1 MPITAHVY
9 QLYVAA
15 TPEQVWMAITDSAWT
30 SRYLYGASFAEPPA
44 RGRRYVMVTG
54 ADRQPAVDGL
64 VQEMQPPAE
73 GRPGRFVQSWHVLYD
88 AALAEEPA
96 SRVEWTI
103 EAAGEGLTRVRLV
116 HGDLALS
123 PLTWANVKDGWVWIL
138 NGMKSL
144 LETGHPLPR
153 VIDEPEESAA
163 PEADWHRAQGVEANN
178 SLWELFAKADRTDD
192 DVEEMLRRA
201 YAAAYHW
208 QRAGGALPENE
219 ARADYMIAKALLY
232 SGQPAAALRSAD
244 RCLAV
249 CRDHD
254 LTDFDLAYAYE
265 ARARALRALGRE
277 QEAAE
282 AWAAARAVPIA
293 EQEDRDIV
301 DADFADYEALA
312 R

>member
-1 MPITAHVY
+1 LPITAHVY

-15 TPEQVWMAITDSAWT
+15 TPEQVWTAITDSAWT
-30 SRYLYGASFAEPPA
+30 SRYLYGASFAEPPE
-44 RGRRYVMVTG
+44 RGRRYLMLTG
-54 ADRQPAVDGL
+54 GDRPAVDG
-64 VQEMQPPAE
+64 VVEEMQPPRD
-73 GRPGRFVQSWHVLYD
+73 GQPGRFVQTWHVLYD

-96 SRVEWTI
+96 SRVEWTV

-138 NGMKSL
+138 NGMKSV
-144 LETGHPLPR
+144 LETGRQLPP
-153 VIDEPEESAA
+153 VVDDQDSAEAAEPE
-163 PEADWHRAQGVEANN
+163 WHRAQGVEANN
-178 SLWELFAKADRTDD
+178 SLWELFDKGDRTEE

-208 QRAGGALPENE
+208 QRARGAGPENE
-219 ARADYMIAKALLY
+219 ARADYMIAKALLFA
-232 SGQPAAALRSAD
+232 GRPEAALRSAD
-244 RCLAV
+244 RCLAI
-249 CRDHD
+249 CRDHG

-282 AWAAARAVPIA
+282 AWAVATAVPIA
-293 EQEDRDIV
+293 EQEDRDILA
-301 DADFADYEALA
+301 ADFRDFEAVA
-312 R
+312 P

>member
-15 TPEQVWMAITDSAWT
+15 TPEQVWTAITDSAWT
-30 SRYLYGASFAEPPA
+30 SRYLYGASFAEPPE
-44 RGRRYVMVTG
+44 RGRRYLMLTG
-54 ADRQPAVDGL
+54 GDRPAVDG
-64 VQEMQPPAE
+64 VVEEMQPPAD
-73 GRPGRFVQSWHVLYD
+73 GQPGRFVQTWHVLYD

-96 SRVEWTI
+96 GRVEWTV

-144 LETGHPLPR
+144 LETGKQLPP
-153 VIDEPEESAA
+153 VADDQDSAEAAEP
-163 PEADWHRAQGVEANN
+163 DWHRAQGIEANN
-178 SLWELFAKADRTDD
+178 SLWELFDKADRTDAN
-192 DVEEMLRRA
+192 VEEMLRRA

-208 QRAGGALPENE
+208 QRAGGAGPQNE
-219 ARADYMIAKALLY
+219 ARADYMIAKALLF
-232 SGQPAAALRSAD
+232 SGQPEAALRSAD

-249 CRDHD
+249 CRDHG
-254 LTDFDLAYAYE
+254 LTDFDLAYAHE

-277 QEAAE
+277 QEAAQ
-282 AWAAARAVPIA
+282 AWAAATAVPIA
-293 EQEDRDIV
+293 EQDDRDIV
-301 DADFADYEALA
+301 AADFKDFEAVA